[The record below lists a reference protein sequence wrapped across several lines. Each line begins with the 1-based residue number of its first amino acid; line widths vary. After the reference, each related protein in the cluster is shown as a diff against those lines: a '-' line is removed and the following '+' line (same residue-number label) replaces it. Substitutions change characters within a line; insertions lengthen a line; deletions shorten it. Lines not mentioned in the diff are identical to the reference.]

1 MDKLE
6 LLKLAEQQDV
16 EAYDNEDFELP
27 QKNFSEQY
35 RDFYDDVKQ
44 PNNYIKEDWQAK
56 VGNKNLLSL
65 TKNFDTMTRTG
76 GENAFLQIFK
86 FAFWSK

>member
-16 EAYDNEDFELP
+16 EAYDNEDFEQP
-27 QKNFSEQY
+27 PKKFSEQY

-44 PNNYIKEDWQAK
+44 PNNYIKEDW
-56 VGNKNLLSL
+56 
-65 TKNFDTMTRTG
+65 
-76 GENAFLQIFK
+76 
-86 FAFWSK
+86 